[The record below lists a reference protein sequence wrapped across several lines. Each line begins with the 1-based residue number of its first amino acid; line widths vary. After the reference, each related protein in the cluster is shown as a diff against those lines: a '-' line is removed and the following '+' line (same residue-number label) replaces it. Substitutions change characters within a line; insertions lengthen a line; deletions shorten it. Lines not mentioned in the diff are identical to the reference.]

1 MVGSSLML
9 TLSVKNVIDLESGKS
24 RENVF
29 TQDGGTI
36 GSGENNHWV
45 LQDLKANIPAN
56 QANIEWRDNAFCLQV
71 IGKPLLVNSATFTP
85 KSGFIR
91 LKDGDQI
98 KCGSLKLAVSIV
110 EKNASQKVGSTD
122 TIEDVVAGNQD
133 YLKEILDRKNGVELV
148 GAKRLADTVDENFV
162 KDPIFAL
169 HSQGNNIVNFEDDN
183 NPEHLLSSKHKASN
197 SIGTLDTY
205 GDLRMTNQS
214 YVDLPIIKN
223 NNESE
228 EQSPFME
235 NAYISISPLMRE
247 MDTKIKLI
255 DSQETNDFL
264 EEVGKTLKASIQG
277 LLALQQEQ
285 NSLSDKHLRPIE
297 DNPLRLN
304 LDYATT
310 MDVLFGDQKSPVH
323 LAAPAAV
330 SESLHNL
337 LIHNEANRVAIISAL
352 GAILDAFSPQLLLQR
367 FENYRRS
374 NEKQNGGGAW
384 AWEMYKNYYE
394 ELTSKRQYGF
404 EKLFW
409 EVYSQAYDKALRDK
423 QNKENK

>member
-1 MVGSSLML
+1 MNKSFILI
-9 TLSVKNVIDLESGKS
+9 LSVKNVIDLESGKS

-29 TQDGGTI
+29 NIDGGTI
-36 GSGENNHWV
+36 GSGANNHWI
-45 LQDLKANIPAN
+45 LQDIKGSIPVN

-71 IGKPLLVNSATFTP
+71 IGKSLLVNSATFTP

-98 KCGSLKLAVSIV
+98 KCGALKLAVSVTEKDLSTERNSLKKVEDIV
-110 EKNASQKVGSTD
+110 TE
-122 TIEDVVAGNQD
+122 NQD
-133 YLKEILDRKNGVELV
+133 YLDEILKRKESSHLV
-148 GAKRLADTVDENFV
+148 TSKDLADTVDNNIV
-162 KDPIFAL
+162 KDPIVAL
-169 HSQGNNIVNFEDDN
+169 HPDSNNIASLRVDENA
-183 NPEHLLSSKHKASN
+183 EHLLSRNNNLKNELKTSQ
-197 SIGTLDTY
+197 LY
-205 GDLRMTNQS
+205 GDLKMGNQS
-214 YVDLPIIKN
+214 YIDLPMIQN
-223 NNESE
+223 NDSE
-228 EQSPFME
+228 DELSPFME
-235 NAYISISPLMRE
+235 RAYVTISPLMRE

-255 DSQETNDFL
+255 DSQEANDFL
-264 EEVGKTLKASIQG
+264 EEVGKTLKATVEG

-304 LDYATT
+304 LDYSTT

-337 LIHNEANRVAIISAL
+337 LIHNEANRLAITTAL

-374 NEKQNGGGAW
+374 NEKQNGGGSW

-423 QNKENK
+423 QNKEN

>member
-1 MVGSSLML
+1 MNKSFVLI
-9 TLSVKNVIDLESGKS
+9 LSVKNVIDLESGKS

-29 TQDGGTI
+29 NIDGGTI
-36 GSGENNHWV
+36 GSGANNHWI
-45 LQDLKANIPAN
+45 LQDIKGSIPVN

-71 IGKPLLVNSATFTP
+71 IGKSLLVNSATFTP

-98 KCGSLKLAVSIV
+98 KCGALKLAVSVTEKDLSTERNSLKKVEDIV
-110 EKNASQKVGSTD
+110 TE
-122 TIEDVVAGNQD
+122 NQD
-133 YLKEILDRKNGVELV
+133 YLDEILKRKESSHLV
-148 GAKRLADTVDENFV
+148 TSKDLADTVDNNIV
-162 KDPIFAL
+162 KDPIVAL
-169 HSQGNNIVNFEDDN
+169 HPDSNNIASLRVDENA
-183 NPEHLLSSKHKASN
+183 EHLLSRNNNLKNELKTSQ
-197 SIGTLDTY
+197 LY
-205 GDLRMTNQS
+205 GDLKMGNQS
-214 YVDLPIIKN
+214 YIDLPMIRN
-223 NNESE
+223 NDSE
-228 EQSPFME
+228 DELSPFME
-235 NAYISISPLMRE
+235 SAYVTISPLMRE

-255 DSQETNDFL
+255 DSQEANDFV
-264 EEVGKTLKASIQG
+264 EEVGKTLKATVEG

-304 LDYATT
+304 LDYSTT

-337 LIHNEANRVAIISAL
+337 LIHNEANRLAITTAL

-374 NEKQNGGGAW
+374 NEKQNGGGSW

-423 QNKENK
+423 QNKEN

>member
-1 MVGSSLML
+1 MNKSFVLI
-9 TLSVKNVIDLESGKS
+9 LSVKNVIDLESGKS

-29 TQDGGTI
+29 NIDGGTI
-36 GSGENNHWV
+36 GSGANNHWI
-45 LQDLKANIPAN
+45 LQDIKGSIPEN

-71 IGKPLLVNSATFTP
+71 IGKSLLVNSATFTP

-98 KCGSLKLAVSIV
+98 KCGLLKLSVAVTEKDLSATEFDSLKKVEDIV
-110 EKNASQKVGSTD
+110 TE
-122 TIEDVVAGNQD
+122 NQD
-133 YLKEILDRKNGVELV
+133 YLDEILKRKGNSYLV
-148 GAKRLADTVDENFV
+148 TSKNLADTVDQNIV
-162 KDPIFAL
+162 KDPIIAL
-169 HSQGNNIVNFEDDN
+169 HPSSNNIANLQVDENV
-183 NPEHLLSSKHKASN
+183 EHLLSENHNLKNELKTSQ
-197 SIGTLDTY
+197 LY
-205 GDLRMTNQS
+205 GDLKMRSQS
-214 YVDLPIIKN
+214 YIDLPILQN
-223 NNESE
+223 NDSE
-228 EQSPFME
+228 DEISPFME
-235 NAYISISPLMRE
+235 SAYVTISPLMRE

-255 DSQETNDFL
+255 DSQEANDFL
-264 EEVGKTLKASIQG
+264 EEVGKTLKATVEG

-304 LDYATT
+304 LDYSTT
-310 MDVLFGDQKSPVH
+310 MEVLFGDQKSPVH

-337 LIHNEANRVAIISAL
+337 LIHNEANRLAIIAAL

-367 FENYRRS
+367 FDNYRRS

-384 AWEMYKNYYE
+384 AWEMYKNYYA

-423 QNKENK
+423 QSKEN